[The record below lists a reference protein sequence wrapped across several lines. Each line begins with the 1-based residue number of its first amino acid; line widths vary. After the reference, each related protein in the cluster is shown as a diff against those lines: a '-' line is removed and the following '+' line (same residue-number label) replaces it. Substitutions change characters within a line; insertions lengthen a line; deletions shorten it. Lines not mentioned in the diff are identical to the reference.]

1 MKRGELID
9 PRKHFGEAVTALAAS
24 HPELVVLSAD
34 SSSGSG
40 LTGFKAKY
48 PDRHLE
54 FGIMEQGVI
63 AIAAGMATTGKLPV
77 VAAIAPFVTARP
89 FEMVRNDLGY
99 MRQNVKVVGRSGG
112 LSYSDLGPTHQS
124 IDDFALLRTIPGMTV
139 FAPGDPIEITR
150 AVEAA
155 VAHQG
160 PVYIRIGSPSIPVV
174 YDSPDQCTLAVGK
187 GTVVSQGSDVAM
199 IATGAALPRA
209 QGAAEALRAQGI
221 SVRLISMA
229 SLKPLD
235 EELVRAAAREIGRIV
250 TVEEHYVSCGL
261 GTAVA
266 ALLARDLPVPV
277 CMLGVPD
284 RFPSSGPYEE
294 LVRSV
299 GLQPDQIAEAVKG
312 FLRK

>member
-1 MKRGELID
+1 MKHGDLVD
-9 PRKHFGEAVTALAAS
+9 PRKLFGDTVTSLAERD
-24 HPELVVLSAD
+24 PNIVVLSAD

-40 LTGFKAKY
+40 LSGFKTRY

-63 AIAAGMATTGKLPV
+63 AIAAGLAASGKLPF

-112 LSYSDLGPTHQS
+112 LSYADLGPTHQS

-139 FAPGDPIEITR
+139 LAPGDPVEIVK

-155 VAHQG
+155 ATHRG
-160 PVYIRIGSPSIPVV
+160 PVYLRIGSPCIPVL
-174 YDSPDQCTLAVGK
+174 YDSAVDCTLAVGK
-187 GTVVSQGSDVAM
+187 GTVLSEGSDVAI

-209 QGAAEALRAQGI
+209 HAATAALRSGGI
-221 SVRLISMA
+221 SVRLVSMA
-229 SLKPLD
+229 TLKPLD
-235 EELVRAAAREIGRIV
+235 EQLVRACAREIGRIV
-250 TVEEHYVSCGL
+250 TVEEHYVSSGL
-261 GTAVA
+261 GCAVA
-266 ALLARDLPVPV
+266 ALLARDAPVPV

-284 RFPSSGPYEE
+284 RFPASGPYEDV
-294 LVRSV
+294 LRDV
-299 GLQPDQIAEAVKG
+299 GLLPDQIAEAVRR
-312 FLRK
+312 FVQ

>member
-1 MKRGELID
+1 MKRGDLVD
-9 PRKHFGEAVTALAAS
+9 PRKHFGEAVMALAECR
-24 HPELVVLSAD
+24 PDIIVLSAD

-40 LTGFKAKY
+40 LSGFKSRY
-48 PDRHLE
+48 PNRHLE

-63 AIAAGMATTGKLPV
+63 AIAAGLATTGKLPI

-112 LSYSDLGPTHQS
+112 LSYGDLGPTHQS

-139 FAPGDPIEITR
+139 LAPGDPIEIGR

-160 PVYIRIGSPSIPVV
+160 PVYIRIGSPPIPVV
-174 YDSPDQCTLAVGK
+174 YDSAEDCMLAVGK
-187 GTVVSQGSDVAM
+187 GTVLSQGSDVAVV
-199 IATGAALPRA
+199 ATGAVLPRA
-209 QGAAEALRAQGI
+209 QAAAAALRSDGI

-235 EELVRAAAREIGRIV
+235 EELIRSAAREIGRIV

-261 GTAVA
+261 GAAVA
-266 ALLARDLPVPV
+266 SVVARDRPVPI

-284 RFPSSGPYEE
+284 RFPSSGPYEDV
-294 LVRSV
+294 VRDV
-299 GLQPDQIAEAVKG
+299 GLQPDQISEAVRR
-312 FLRK
+312 FLR

>member
-1 MKRGELID
+1 MKRGDFAD
-9 PRKHFGEAVTALAAS
+9 PRKHFGEVVTSLAQRR
-24 HPELVVLSAD
+24 PDLVVLSAD

-40 LTGFKAKY
+40 LATFRSRY

-63 AIAAGMATTGKLPV
+63 AIAAGLAATGKLPI

-112 LSYSDLGPTHQS
+112 LSYGELGPTHQS

-139 FAPGDPIEITR
+139 LAPGDPVEITR

-155 VAHQG
+155 VAHVG
-160 PVYIRIGSPSIPVV
+160 PVYLRIGNPPIPVI
-174 YDSPDQCTLAVGK
+174 YDAPDDCTLAVGK
-187 GTVVSQGSDVAM
+187 GTLVSQGSDVAV

-209 QGAAEALRAQGI
+209 HAAAALLRRDGI

-235 EELVRAAAREIGRIV
+235 EELVRAAARDLGRIV
-250 TVEEHYVSCGL
+250 TVEEHYASCGL

-266 ALLARDLPVPV
+266 ALLARDTPVPI

-284 RFPSSGPYEE
+284 RFPSSGPYEDV
-294 LVRSV
+294 VRDV
-299 GLQPDQIAEAVKG
+299 GLQPDQIAEAVRR
-312 FLRK
+312 FVR